1 LETSFH
7 GGSTVPAPA
16 NWLPPIL
23 ESKEEERSTYH
34 DTGSEDMNPDPNTN
48 TNTTINTE
56 LILSWLE
63 KNNPEE
69 FARFQENFNGM
80 GFSVL
85 SSNGKNKISP
95 VNGST
100 TSSSTIKFGDAP
112 MQQINIL
119 EPPKPNRIAND
130 TFFLA
135 RSCSLMLRS
144 KMFQS

>member
-7 GGSTVPAPA
+7 GGSTVAAPA

-63 KNNPEE
+63 KNNP
-69 FARFQENFNGM
+69 
-80 GFSVL
+80 
-85 SSNGKNKISP
+85 

-135 RSCSLMLRS
+135 VARSCSLMLRS